1 MERVVIAAAL
11 ALVVVVVALIASRR
25 RSDAPTQ
32 PTWTVPTQLDRK
44 DFTRP
49 DAPWLVVVFT
59 SATCAGCHEV
69 VDAASPL
76 DDAAVTVQEVEVVAG
91 RALHERYSIDAVPT
105 LVVAD
110 ADGVVRESYVGPVSS
125 AELRARLA
133 ELRG

>member
-1 MERVVIAAAL
+1 MPS
-11 ALVVVVVALIASRR
+11 LVGSEMCIRDR
-25 RSDAPTQ
+25 
-32 PTWTVPTQLDRK
+32 TWTVPTQLDRK

-76 DDAAVTVQEVEVVAG
+76 DDAAVAVQEVEVVAG